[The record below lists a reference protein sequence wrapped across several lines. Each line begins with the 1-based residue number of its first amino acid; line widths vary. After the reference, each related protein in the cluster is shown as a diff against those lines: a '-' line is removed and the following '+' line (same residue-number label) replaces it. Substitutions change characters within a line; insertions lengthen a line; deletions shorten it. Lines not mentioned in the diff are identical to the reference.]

1 LKSFWASPT
10 PGCRSD
16 IFFSL
21 FPHDSWTVHF
31 IAHYGK
37 WAEEFERRWPVK
49 NSKYGFPTLILMIV
63 YTSTQSTPM
72 AEANVS
78 QLSLTLF
85 VLSRA
90 KFAYFVFLF

>member
-37 WAEEFERRWPVK
+37 WAEEFE
-49 NSKYGFPTLILMIV
+49 SMILAL
-63 YTSTQSTPM
+63 QK
-72 AEANVS
+72 EGD
-78 QLSLTLF
+78 L
-85 VLSRA
+85 
-90 KFAYFVFLF
+90 